1 MGVRTCFG
9 GKMSHL
15 ACVFIHEG
23 IGETWSK

>member
-1 MGVRTCFG
+1 MRMAVETCFD

-23 IGETWSK
+23 IV